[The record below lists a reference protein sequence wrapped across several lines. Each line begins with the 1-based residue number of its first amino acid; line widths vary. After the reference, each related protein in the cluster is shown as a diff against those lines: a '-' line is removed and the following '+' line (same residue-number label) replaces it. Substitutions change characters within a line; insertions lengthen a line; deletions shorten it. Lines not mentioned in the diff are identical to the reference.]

1 MYIQSLND
9 GDNSDSPNIET
20 FKQILIYRDVCTA
33 IVILYIWS
41 LLFQTLNF
49 YK

>member
-20 FKQILIYRDVCTA
+20 FKQILIYTD
-33 IVILYIWS
+33 IVILYI
-41 LLFQTLNF
+41 
-49 YK
+49 